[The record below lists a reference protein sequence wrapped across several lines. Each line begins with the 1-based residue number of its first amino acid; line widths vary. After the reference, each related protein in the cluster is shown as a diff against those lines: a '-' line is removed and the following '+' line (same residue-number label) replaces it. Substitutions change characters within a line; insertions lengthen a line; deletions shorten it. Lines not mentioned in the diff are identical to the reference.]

1 MLFFFIQPD
10 RKVGN
15 FVRTF
20 RLVCDRHKSHTIV
33 VGQNVVSCV
42 TGKSHTT
49 IVGQNVGLCC
59 DRQATTPVEVGG
71 RPTIDRASENGEIA
85 NSACRAVIQRVRK
98 PDNQFIDLVC
108 ASVTVQNEDPGWIEP
123 ARGFSR
129 RRKKKDSMD
138 FLGQIS
144 ARGPPNNVARAH

>member
-1 MLFFFIQPD
+1 
-10 RKVGN
+10 
-15 FVRTF
+15 
-20 RLVCDRHKSHTIV
+20 
-33 VGQNVVSCV
+33 V

-71 RPTIDRASENGEIA
+71 RHTIDRASENGEIA
-85 NSACRAVIQRVRK
+85 NSARRAVIQRVRK